1 MTRAVKRLYD
11 FRRYSSGVVRLRDER
26 TLRKEGRGQTLR
38 NKDLALPS
46 ELRPYPRL
54 NDGSKRLQSDRRRTT
69 MGGSIGEVKRI
80 EQDTGCALKL
90 GRLKNPPLLSAFS
103 LSLSLLVSS
112 LFLTLAF
119 SFSLSRFLSL
129 LFLPSLFCFSV
140 FLSFSASVS
149 LFPSLSGGA
158 SVIDFRFILG
168 SSFALLAS
176 KHRKDEAG

>member
-1 MTRAVKRLYD
+1 
-11 FRRYSSGVVRLRDER
+11 
-26 TLRKEGRGQTLR
+26 
-38 NKDLALPS
+38 
-46 ELRPYPRL
+46 
-54 NDGSKRLQSDRRRTT
+54 

-149 LFPSLSGGA
+149 LFPSLSDGA

-176 KHRKDEAG
+176 KHRKNEAG